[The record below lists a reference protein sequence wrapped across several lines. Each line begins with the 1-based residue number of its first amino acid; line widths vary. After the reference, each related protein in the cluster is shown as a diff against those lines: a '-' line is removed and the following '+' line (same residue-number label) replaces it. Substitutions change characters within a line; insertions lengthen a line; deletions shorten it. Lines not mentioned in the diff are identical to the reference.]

1 MDRVCVIRK
10 QFPICCSY
18 GITIHKSQGLSQK
31 NAAVEAGNDIFKT
44 GQIYVA
50 LSRVTS
56 LNGLHLINFD
66 PSKIKASTSAIIEYN
81 RLKQIFRPDLK
92 QYDGIHDMSWSTCI
106 ADNRWIPRDIPFE
119 THLNKKIT
127 VTEREVQGLPND
139 DGYSSCVNVTLQCLF
154 NCEAVRRI
162 FSETKDDFIVK
173 RLFQSYESKEIF
185 NVHNL
190 RLFVNAKYSLRVQ
203 CNVAEFLQELVNK
216 QLLLQQIMKHALKC
230 PGCSERIVSEN
241 KSNYILELI
250 LPIDRRSCS
259 LQEIFHY
266 NVENWIIVPIMCK
279 NSCKCQYLRKY
290 DKITLINSTL
300 IVKLLSYEDAC
311 RQQLVKV
318 NQNINQVTKSII
330 KIQNKQFKV
339 SGAIFHHGK
348 NFPEGYYSNML
359 RIQKHWIFVKDQCV
373 QKKSW
378 SRSSNNVYIVFL
390 ELN

>member
-1 MDRVCVIRK
+1 MEYKFMIMDRVCVIRK

-279 NSCKCQYLRKY
+279 NSL
-290 DKITLINSTL
+290 
-300 IVKLLSYEDAC
+300 KLQTAVSSILED
-311 RQQLVKV
+311 L
-318 NQNINQVTKSII
+318 KS
-330 KIQNKQFKV
+330 F
-339 SGAIFHHGK
+339 
-348 NFPEGYYSNML
+348 Y
-359 RIQKHWIFVKDQCV
+359 IQKIKGNFVLFKFIVPKNITTHMGQIMDPV
-373 QKKSW
+373 KEESPLFTGALTTKFTKNKILKSRRKEVKND
-378 SRSSNNVYIVFL
+378 S
-390 ELN
+390 